1 MGSMRRGGRTTT
13 AAVLVCALSA
23 VLAALGA
30 GAPTVARAAP
40 LDRPDDPVV
49 LTGAATAAFAGI
61 APGRLVAFRWNGAW
75 QQVPVQVDERKLV
88 NLRSAYP
95 TPFSCSG
102 TSGGYCYTPGNMTAR
117 LRYADAGTLVG
128 ADTDPLLDADDEVVF
143 MAKDAGTIAPEGTP
157 DPPGVAAHTG
167 MRAAVADTLAG
178 GTGSV
183 YLFTSDGTLDPGA
196 GAQYVTYTFA
206 PTLGA
211 FPGAYRFAAGTNP
224 ETSTVITPHYQR
236 RFTDRWQ
243 ESELKITRGA
253 ATGVDILDR
262 TEAQFSPDLCVRS
275 GLTFSKGEGTFLI
288 NKSGPVRAIRS
299 FLGAN
304 SGPMTEKQQIFYA
317 GREEDTVF
325 LRVHAIPAILSF
337 VDYSAAASGMKY
349 RNNNNPSGVTIDG
362 VPEDPVA
369 GNLTWDSVDGAQ
381 GALTNVYT
389 VQTTVA
395 ASKFTSFYRDT
406 TSPPSA
412 PCQGDGAFYGASGPY
427 INGAIN
433 DSDEVTGGTERLN
446 LTRNLYFGAP
456 GASDGPGGVARVG
469 APLAA
474 TMGTFPA
481 DAQAPVTTDDVP
493 PAWRTTPAT
502 VTLTAVDA
510 GAAGGA
516 VTTYYAKGVSPG
528 TPTTRYD
535 PASKPVL
542 AGGERIRYFSVDRAG
557 NVEADRTSAA
567 LRVET
572 VAPSTTDDVPS
583 TWQRGPVPV
592 TLTAVDTG
600 GSGVAV
606 TYYSVGVSPG
616 VPATVYDPASKP
628 TLAHG
633 ERIRYL
639 TVDAAGNAEA
649 ARTSSLAAKVDTIA
663 PSTLA
668 DVPSGWRKTAAT
680 VTLTASDAG
689 GSGVAQTLY
698 ATGPDPGVPSTV
710 YDPASKPTL
719 GDGERIRYRTIDVA
733 GNVEADRTSAAATV
747 DTGTPATTDDV
758 PDGWQRGPV
767 TATLVASDTG
777 GSAGLRTYYAKAATP
792 GAPTTL
798 YDPAAKPVLGHGER
812 IRYSTVDAAGNAEPA
827 RLSATVRIDAVAPTS
842 SDDVPSGWRT
852 TRPAVTLT
860 ASDAGGSGV
869 DSIRYETGTAPAA
882 PTAASP
888 VYAAQAKPTLGD
900 GERIRYAAV
909 DGAGNVETA
918 HVSTAAKVDGSVPA
932 TTILTAP
939 PARGTDARP
948 TFTFATAGPATFECA
963 IDGGAW
969 TACASPFRPLLPLA
983 AGDHVFRVR
992 ATNPA
997 GLVEGEPVTAAF
1009 AIESPAPSPLP
1020 PVEPAPDPFVP
1031 DPPVEIP
1038 TVVPRALRVA
1048 VGETRDAAG
1057 RALLPVVSGR
1067 ATVRCEPDA
1076 GALPGCA
1083 VQVRAVAGGT
1093 VLADGSGSAGEL
1105 VLRPTP
1111 AGRTALARGPLGVPA
1126 TLSASGGGMSAAVS
1140 VRLVADASLTVGPLL
1155 RSAALPAAVRR
1166 ALDGLARAVPKARAV
1181 VCTAYTDDRGRS
1193 AKADLALTRAQAAA
1207 ACRALKARGV
1217 AAAWSAVGAG
1227 RARPVASNRTARG
1240 RASNRRL
1247 VVRVTH

>member
-1 MGSMRRGGRTTT
+1 MLS
-13 AAVLVCALSA
+13 CALSA
-23 VLAALGA
+23 LLPAV
-30 GAPTVARAAP
+30 APAAP

-49 LTGAATAAFAGI
+49 LTGAATAAFVGT

-88 NLRSAYP
+88 NLRAAYP

-102 TSGGYCYTPGNMTAR
+102 TSGGYCYAPGNMTPR

-128 ADTDPLLDADDEVVF
+128 ADPDPLLDADDEVVF
-143 MAKDAGTIAPEGTP
+143 MAKDAGTVAPEGTP
-157 DPPGVAAHTG
+157 DPPGVVARTG

-183 YLFTSDGTLDPGA
+183 YLFASDGTLAPGA

-224 ETSTVITPHYQR
+224 ETSTVVTPHYQR

-262 TEAQFSPDLCVRS
+262 TEAQFAPDLCQRS
-275 GLTFSKGEGTFLI
+275 GLTFSKGEGTFLV
-288 NKSGPVRAIRS
+288 NKSGPVRAIRA

-337 VDYSAAASGMKY
+337 VDYSAAATGMTY
-349 RNNNNPSGVTIDG
+349 RNNNNPTGVRIDG

-406 TSPPSA
+406 TSPPYA
-412 PCQGDGAFYGASGPY
+412 TCQGDAAFYGASGPW

-456 GASDGPGGVARVG
+456 GSSDGPGGVARVA

-474 TMGTFPA
+474 TMGSFPA

-493 PAWRTTPAT
+493 TAWRTTPAT
-502 VTLTAVDA
+502 VTLTATDA
-510 GAAGGA
+510 GPAGGT

-535 PASKPVL
+535 PADKPVL
-542 AGGERIRYFSVDRAG
+542 SGGERIRYFSVDRAG

-572 VAPSTTDDVPS
+572 VAPVTADDVPA
-583 TWQRGPVPV
+583 TWGRVPVPV
-592 TLTAVDTG
+592 TLTAADTG
-600 GSGVAV
+600 GSGVAA
-606 TYYSVGVSPG
+606 TYYSVGSAPG
-616 VPATVYDPASKP
+616 APTTVYDPARKP

-639 TVDAAGNAEA
+639 SVDAAGNAEA
-649 ARTSSLAAKVDTIA
+649 AHTSSLAAKVDTIA

-668 DVPSGWRKTAAT
+668 DVPSGWRRTVAT

-698 ATGPDPGVPSTV
+698 ATGVDPGVPSTV
-710 YDPASKPTL
+710 YDPASRPTL

-733 GNVEADRTSAAATV
+733 GNVEADRLSAAATV

-758 PDGWQRGPV
+758 PEGWQRGPV
-767 TATLVASDTG
+767 TATLTAGDTG
-777 GSAGLRTYYAKAATP
+777 GSGGLRTYYAKGATP

-798 YDPAAKPVLGHGER
+798 YDPQAKPVLGHGER
-812 IRYSTVDAAGNAEPA
+812 IRYSTVDAAGNAETSHV
-827 RLSATVRIDAVAPTS
+827 SAVARIDAVAPTS
-842 SDDVPSGWRT
+842 ADDVPAGWRT
-852 TRPAVTLT
+852 TPPAVTLT

-869 DSIRYETGTAPAA
+869 AAIRYEVGPDPAA
-882 PTAASP
+882 PTAASA
-888 VYAAQAKPTLGD
+888 VYAAEAKPTLGN

-909 DGAGNVETA
+909 DGAGNVEAA
-918 HVSTAAKVDGSVPA
+918 HASAAAKVDGSVPV

-948 TFTFATAGPATFECA
+948 TFTFTAAGPATFACA
-963 IDGGAW
+963 IDGAAW

-983 AGDHVFRVR
+983 FGDHVFRVR
-992 ATNPA
+992 GTNPA
-997 GLVEGEPVTAAF
+997 GLVEGEPATAAF
-1009 AIESPAPSPLP
+1009 AIEALAPSPIP
-1020 PVEPAPDPFVP
+1020 PVDSDPDPLVP
-1031 DPPVEIP
+1031 DLPVEVP
-1038 TVVPRALRVA
+1038 TVVPRALRLT
-1048 VGETRDAAG
+1048 VGEARDAGG
-1057 RALLPVVSGR
+1057 RTLLAVVSGR
-1067 ATVRCEPDA
+1067 AAVRCEPDA

-1083 VQVRAVAGGT
+1083 IQVRAAAGGA
-1093 VLADGSGSAGEL
+1093 VLAEGSGPSGVLALQPTSAGRAL
-1105 VLRPTP
+1105 L
-1111 AGRTALARGPLGVPA
+1111 GRSPLGAVA
-1126 TLSASGGGMSAAVS
+1126 TLTATAAGLSATAS
-1140 VRLVADASLTVGPLL
+1140 VRLVADASLTVGPLA
-1155 RSAALPAAVRR
+1155 RSSTLPSAVRR
-1166 ALDGLARAVPKARAV
+1166 TLDGLARAVPRARAIA
-1181 VCTAYTDDRGRS
+1181 CTASTDDRGRG

-1207 ACRALKARGV
+1207 ACRYLKARGIV
-1217 AAAWSAVGAG
+1217 AAWYSAGAG
-1227 RARPVASNRTARG
+1227 RARPVASNRTVKG